1 MLVSVLARTR
11 RFFARAAAG
20 CPVARFRADRAAE
33 VARLVFAALEFRVL
47 LLDFLRVAIVTLS
60 TRDRVPGA
68 ACRTV
73 APPIFRATE
82 KPLAPSIRCPAAPKL
97 EGEPRGSLL
106 LTSYLARNSP
116 QIKEDRTGDNFA
128 STVGSHSGI
137 GPAASRSVTLTR
149 FR

>member
-33 VARLVFAALEFRVL
+33 VARLGFAALEFRVL

-60 TRDRVPGA
+60 TRDRVLHA

-73 APPIFRATE
+73 APPFFRAAQ
-82 KPLAPSIRCPAAPKL
+82 KP
-97 EGEPRGSLL
+97 PRRQSGALRLRNWRASLQAL
-106 LTSYLARNSP
+106 SC
-116 QIKEDRTGDNFA
+116 
-128 STVGSHSGI
+128 
-137 GPAASRSVTLTR
+137 
-149 FR
+149 